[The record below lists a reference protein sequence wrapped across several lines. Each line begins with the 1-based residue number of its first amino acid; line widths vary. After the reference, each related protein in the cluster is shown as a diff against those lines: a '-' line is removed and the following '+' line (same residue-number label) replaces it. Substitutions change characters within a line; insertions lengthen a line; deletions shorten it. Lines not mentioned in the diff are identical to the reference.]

1 MNFLFFETSAKSG
14 NNVKTVFN
22 ELAKKLTG
30 IQIDPIPKAE
40 EKPKGFVLGGS
51 QPTSN
56 GESD

>member
-40 EKPKGFVLGGS
+40 DKPKGFVLGGS
-51 QPTSN
+51 
-56 GESD
+56 